1 MKEFSMSVTVPV
13 ITARMGSRDY
23 YITKMT
29 AFELAGQV
37 GIASELTDWKELTLE
52 ELYQR
57 DLNRKRVEQE
67 IAPYLANAR
76 DRFFGSIIVWILGD
90 DVVTFETV
98 GDFVS
103 VSAAYARAAKSL
115 GFLIIDNS
123 QRRSG
128 LVALDGQHRLAAL
141 REVVQG
147 NTDGEF
153 RGEVANDEIAVI
165 FVRDTEVR
173 SARDLF
179 TVLNRSARK
188 VSKNDVLIMGE
199 VDGAAIVA
207 RRLASHRLLA
217 PNGLNDHPLV
227 KWDSNTIARKDT
239 QFTTL
244 NAIYEVVKKVAT
256 YLKIDLL
263 SGEDSGNPPP
273 ESETAAVFDAS
284 LFWLSTL
291 FEESDDFAAMR
302 IDPAAI
308 AEGRGKEAPFSLL
321 LKPVGF
327 QSFFGA
333 VATLLERAAGE
344 WTPRDAVRSLL
355 QVDWSLSSP
364 SWSGI
369 MVNTRGNV
377 TNRAADVSLASDL
390 AAWLAGGKV
399 LDASFQEALRE
410 RLRKQTNIA
419 DLDLPQPLGAN

>member
-1 MKEFSMSVTVPV
+1 MSVTVPV

-37 GIASELTDWKELTLE
+37 GIASELTEWNELTLE

-76 DRFFGSIIVWILGD
+76 DRFFGSIIVWILGE

-98 GDFVS
+98 GNFVS
-103 VSAAYARAAKSL
+103 VSAAYARAARSL

-123 QRRSG
+123 QQRSG

-147 NTDGEF
+147 NTEGEF
-153 RGEVANDEIAVI
+153 RGEVGNDEIAVI
-165 FVRDTEVR
+165 FVRDTDVR

-179 TVLNRSARK
+179 TVLNRSARR

-207 RRLASHRLLA
+207 RRLTSHRLLS
-217 PNGLNDHPLV
+217 PNGLNDCPLV
-227 KWDSNTIARKDT
+227 KWDSNTINQRDR
-239 QFTTL
+239 QLTTL
-244 NAIYEVVKKVAT
+244 NAIYEVVKRAAL

-263 SGEDSGNPPP
+263 SGEDSGTPPP
-273 ESETAAVFDAS
+273 DNDMTAVFDVTLS
-284 LFWLSTL
+284 WLSAL
-291 FEESDDFAAMR
+291 FEESEDFTAMR

-308 AEGRGKEAPFSLL
+308 AEGRRKEAPYSLL

-333 VATLLERAAGE
+333 VAMLLEKAVGE
-344 WTPRDAVRSLL
+344 WTPKDAVRRLL
-355 QVDWSLSSP
+355 QVDWALSSP

-369 MVNTRGNV
+369 MVNARGNV
-377 TNRAADVSLASDL
+377 TNRASDMTIASDL
-390 AAWLAGGKV
+390 AAWLAGGQD
-399 LDASFQEALRE
+399 LDSEFRNSLRD
-410 RLRKQTNIA
+410 RMRKQTSID
-419 DLDLPQPLGAN
+419 DLELPRPFRAS